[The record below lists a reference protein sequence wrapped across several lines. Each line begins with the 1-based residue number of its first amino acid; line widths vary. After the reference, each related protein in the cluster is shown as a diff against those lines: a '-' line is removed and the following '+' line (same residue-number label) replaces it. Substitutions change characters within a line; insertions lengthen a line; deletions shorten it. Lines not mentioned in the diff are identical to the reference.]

1 MSILSELLWSTLGI
15 VYVPAKIIK
24 EERDAKKHEAEFEQR
39 YGGAEQ
45 FDLMLKTTEELSAL
59 LDFPIE
65 DIPLTDGV
73 NFVTGELSRTRTA
86 RERRNAYAV
95 AAILRKRGKRFL
107 PVDPLDAMSDGREF
121 LAYVNGWKKLPKEI
135 VQERL
140 ELWDKRNRRFRELET
155 ISDLNKE
162 EFEKILG
169 RELLSFNDTIFD
181 ADSCGSSSPILWFD
195 QYKAMAI
202 AEILEREQ
210 LPSLTYSG
218 IPVPYNTRKEKLDRV
233 LELATMEFP
242 ELEKLC
248 GFTFSDATVAT
259 RKKAIDL
266 ICDKGDSEFEKG
278 TDLYIDTD
286 TSAIDMGVL
295 YEYLR
300 KEFDEEA
307 EAKRKAEQER
317 AEREQTDVSKQLA
330 DAERQT
336 KNESIV
342 FKFLIGGVL
351 FAILSIQ
358 AVFSIDEI
366 ETPIAL
372 LLWTIGLVMYVAIF
386 FLIFHI
392 KNTEKWL

>member
-1 MSILSELLWSTLGI
+1 
-15 VYVPAKIIK
+15 
-24 EERDAKKHEAEFEQR
+24 
-39 YGGAEQ
+39 
-45 FDLMLKTTEELSAL
+45 
-59 LDFPIE
+59 
-65 DIPLTDGV
+65 
-73 NFVTGELSRTRTA
+73 
-86 RERRNAYAV
+86 
-95 AAILRKRGKRFL
+95 
-107 PVDPLDAMSDGREF
+107 
-121 LAYVNGWKKLPKEI
+121 
-135 VQERL
+135 
-140 ELWDKRNRRFRELET
+140 
-155 ISDLNKE
+155 
-162 EFEKILG
+162 
-169 RELLSFNDTIFD
+169 
-181 ADSCGSSSPILWFD
+181 
-195 QYKAMAI
+195 
-202 AEILEREQ
+202 
-210 LPSLTYSG
+210 
-218 IPVPYNTRKEKLDRV
+218 
-233 LELATMEFP
+233 
-242 ELEKLC
+242 
-248 GFTFSDATVAT
+248 
-259 RKKAIDL
+259 
-266 ICDKGDSEFEKG
+266 
-278 TDLYIDTD
+278 
-286 TSAIDMGVL
+286 MGVL